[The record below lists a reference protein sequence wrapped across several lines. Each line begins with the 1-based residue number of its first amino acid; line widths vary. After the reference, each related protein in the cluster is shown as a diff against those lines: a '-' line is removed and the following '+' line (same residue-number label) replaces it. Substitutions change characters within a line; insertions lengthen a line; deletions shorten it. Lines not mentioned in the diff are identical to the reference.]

1 MKEVYA
7 RGRRVHTGIEG
18 RYGVSHLAALRQG
31 IPASG
36 VDGGYAS
43 SSAIGWP
50 NGVPGTSIAWAIA

>member
-1 MKEVYA
+1 MTAGTSPRYAGTKMKEVYA

-36 VDGGYAS
+36 VDGG
-43 SSAIGWP
+43 
-50 NGVPGTSIAWAIA
+50 